1 MARHVA
7 SITVRADVR
16 EVYRMWMHFPDYPN
30 FMSHV
35 RSVSYIDGE
44 RTRWVVNIVG
54 RHEWA
59 AKNENWILD
68 RQIGWR
74 SIDGLENSGLVE
86 FVPTPSGDTQI
97 NVAIDYTPPGGIVGN
112 AAEVLGAGRA
122 FERGL
127 RADLEHFA
135 NVVQRSR
142 PVEPRR
148 SEDAMAVARA
158 REGRGDTIA
167 QDARATS
174 TLAEAISSATPFDEE
189 L

>member
-7 SITVRADVR
+7 SITVHADVSD
-16 EVYRMWMHFPDYPN
+16 VYGMWMHFPDYPN

-59 AKNENWILD
+59 AKNENWIRD

-86 FVPTPSGDTQI
+86 FVRKSNGDTEI
-97 NVAIDYTPPGGIVGN
+97 NVAIEYTPPGGVAGK
-112 AAEVLGAGRA
+112 AAEILGAGKA

-127 RADLEHFA
+127 REDLERFA
-135 NVVQRSR
+135 RTIGR
-142 PVEPRR
+142 PGP
-148 SEDAMAVARA
+148 
-158 REGRGDTIA
+158 TLA
-167 QDARATS
+167 QATS
-174 TLAEAISSATPFDEE
+174 SVATPANEE
-189 L
+189 R